1 MRKISALL
9 FLVLVGLAAFATS
22 ASAAGRPRPIIIINP
37 PTPVAQPI
45 QSAQ

>member
-1 MRKISALL
+1 MKKIL
-9 FLVLVGLAAFATS
+9 FLCLLAVLASVAFATS

-37 PTPVAQPI
+37 PVTNPQPI